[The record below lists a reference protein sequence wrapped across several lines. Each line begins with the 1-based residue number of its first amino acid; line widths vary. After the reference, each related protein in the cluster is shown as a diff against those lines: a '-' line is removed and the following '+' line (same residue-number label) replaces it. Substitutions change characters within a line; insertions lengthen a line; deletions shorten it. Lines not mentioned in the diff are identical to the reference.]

1 MKNSSKTLLA
11 VLAIA
16 FVSCGLL
23 SQQAQATPMVMIQ
36 GEIQF
41 IGTVEFNTTNL
52 DTATQVTTWF
62 DAFGNAGHTTI
73 GFGNTGD
80 FAGITPGTQVNMAQP
95 WIFNPSTPTPN
106 FWSVGGFTFN
116 LLSST
121 IITQTK
127 SFLNIEGTG
136 IVSGNGFT
144 PTVADFAFS
153 VQNAGGGHHV
163 SFTFSANETEVPDGG
178 STVAFLGLAL
188 TGIEVLRRKLR
199 IG

>member
-1 MKNSSKTLLA
+1 MKLSKTILA
-11 VLAIA
+11 VLATSA
-16 FVSCGLL
+16 LSCALF
-23 SQQAQATPMVMIQ
+23 SQQVQATTIS
-36 GEIQF
+36 GTIQF
-41 IGTVEFNTTNL
+41 AGSVAFDTHSL
-52 DTATQVTTWF
+52 ATATRVNTWF
-62 DAFGNAGHTTI
+62 DMHGNAGFSSVA
-73 GFGNTGD
+73 FGNTGD

-95 WIFNPSTPTPN
+95 WIFDPSTPTPN

-127 SFLNIEGTG
+127 SFLNIEGRG

-144 PTVADFAFS
+144 PTAANFAFS
-153 VQNAGGGHHV
+153 VQNAGGGHHLI
-163 SFTFSANETEVPDGG
+163 FTFSANENEVPDGG

>member
-23 SQQAQATPMVMIQ
+23 SQQAQATSIT

-41 IGTVEFNTTNL
+41 AGTVEFNTTDL
-52 DTATQVTTWF
+52 STATQVNTWF
-62 DAFGNAGHTTI
+62 DVFGNPGVISVA
-73 GFGNTGD
+73 FGNTGD
-80 FAGITPGTQVNMAQP
+80 FVGIAPGTFVTMATP

-116 LLSST
+116 LLSAT
-121 IITQTK
+121 VVTQT
-127 SFLNIEGTG
+127 STFLDITGTG
-136 IVSGNGFT
+136 IISGNGFT
-144 PTVADFAFS
+144 PTVGQFAFS
-153 VQNAGGGHHV
+153 VQNAGGGRHATF
-163 SFTFSANETEVPDGG
+163 SFSANEVEVPDGG
-178 STVAFLGLAL
+178 STVALLGLAL